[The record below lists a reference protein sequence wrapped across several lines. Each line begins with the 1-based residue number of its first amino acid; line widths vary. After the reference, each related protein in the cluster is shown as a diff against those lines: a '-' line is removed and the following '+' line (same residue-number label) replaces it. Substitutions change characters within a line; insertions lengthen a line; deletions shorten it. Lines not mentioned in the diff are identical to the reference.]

1 MNCGQVV
8 GVVVQAVFSQKIPTL
23 EGMQAEKKRK
33 FLQRGQLERGSRRT
47 VRVNGDGN
55 GGDAAAAVL
64 AGWLVRSKSKINC
77 APLSIVL
84 FQCATN
90 LFCTVGRF
98 APAEELAGML
108 EADELEGCQAEG
120 PAGLYPPLH
129 LYSWNDKWFWF
140 AEIFFRFSGRL
151 G

>member
-1 MNCGQVV
+1 
-8 GVVVQAVFSQKIPTL
+8 
-23 EGMQAEKKRK
+23 MQAEKKRK
-33 FLQRGQLERGSRRT
+33 FLQRGQLARGSRRT

-55 GGDAAAAVL
+55 GGDAAAAAMMVVL
-64 AGWLVRSKSKINC
+64 VHSKSKIIR
-77 APLSIVL
+77 APCLLVL
-84 FQCATN
+84 FYVAAN